1 MGNMLTLMRY
11 AECDTNIHNA
21 RACWWQKIKANIT
34 IVYICMSFVHENPTV
49 ESEEK
54 LWKIMSHATINV
66 FFSSTDWNNMISRVV
81 RITYIWE
88 LLGWIKCNFSIRN
101 KTSSWHHHNSSCEHT
116 SSHFFNPSYSSFS
129 SPFAFPSPFSAS
141 PYTSSHVVV
150 VVVISIVCRLQL
162 NILYCV

>member
-1 MGNMLTLMRY
+1 MAKNQSEYNNRLYMY
-11 AECDTNIHNA
+11 
-21 RACWWQKIKANIT
+21 
-34 IVYICMSFVHENPTV
+34 VICTWKSDGW
-49 ESEEK
+49 K
-54 LWKIMSHATINV
+54 WGKIMKNHVTRNNKC
-66 FFSSTDWNNMISRVV
+66 FFFFNWNNMISRVV

-88 LLGWIKCNFSIRN
+88 LLGWIKCNFCIRN

-141 PYTSSHVVV
+141 PYASSHVVV